1 MRRRSSNWFALLFC
15 LGALSLTQ
23 APGLVSAAWPQER
36 AAEPERTP
44 EQLLDHDMDKAVA
57 RLYRS
62 ALKYY
67 DEKAHWKA
75 ARELI
80 ILLDYYPAFSQADG
94 VLCHLGESMYQMT
107 MYKSAAKMFR
117 FLITKYPH
125 SKYLPQALFGLQRI
139 YYQTEDYSESLKI
152 FSGIAARFPDDDVID
167 GARYHAGM
175 AYYHQRDYDNTITA
189 LNKVRARSEYFDH
202 SLYTVGLAYLKKKWS
217 TRPWPLSASC
227 SACRLSGPSSVKSSI
242 TPI

>member
-1 MRRRSSNWFALLFC
+1 MRRRLSNLLALLVGI
-15 LGALSLTQ
+15 GAFSLTSLTGSSSLCR
-23 APGLVSAAWPQER
+23 AQEKTP
-36 AAEPERTP
+36 EQERTP
-44 EQLLDHDMDKAVA
+44 EQLLDHDMDKAA
-57 RLYRS
+57 SRFYRS
-62 ALKYY
+62 ALKFY
-67 DEKAHWKA
+67 DEKAYWKA

-94 VLCHLGESMYQMT
+94 VLCHLGESMYEMT

-117 FLITKYPH
+117 FLLTKYPQ
-125 SKYLPQALFGLQRI
+125 SKYLPRALFGLQRI

-152 FSGIAARFPDDDVID
+152 FSGVLARFPDDDIID

-175 AYYHQRDYDNTITA
+175 AYYHQRDYDNTITT

-217 TRPWPLSASC
+217 TRPWPRCASC
-227 SACRLSGPSSVKSSI
+227 LPCRLFGPNSV
-242 TPI
+242 TPSTTPT

>member
-1 MRRRSSNWFALLFC
+1 MRRRSLNLLALLFYI
-15 LGALSLTQ
+15 GTFSLTN
-23 APGLVSAAWPQER
+23 APGLVSSSWSQEK
-36 AAEPERTP
+36 AAEQERTP

-67 DEKAHWKA
+67 DEKAYWKA

-80 ILLDYYPAFSQADG
+80 ILLDYYPTFSQADG

-117 FLITKYPH
+117 FLLTKYPN
-125 SKYLPQALFGLQRI
+125 SKYLPRALFGLQRI
-139 YYQTEDYSESLKI
+139 YYQTDDYDESLKI
-152 FSGIAARFPDDDVID
+152 FSGIVARFPDDDIID

-175 AYYHQRDYDNTITA
+175 AYYHQRDYDNTIAA

-217 TRPWPLSASC
+217 TRPSPHSASC
-227 SACRLSGPSSVKSSI
+227 LACRSFGPSSVKSSI
-242 TPI
+242 TPT

>member
-1 MRRRSSNWFALLFC
+1 MLAFLVGI
-15 LGALSLTQ
+15 GAFTLTSLT
-23 APGLVSAAWPQER
+23 GSSSLCWSQEK
-36 AAEPERTP
+36 AAEQERTP
-44 EQLLDHDMDKAVA
+44 EQLLDHDMDKAAA

-62 ALKYY
+62 ALKLY
-67 DEKAHWKA
+67 DEKAYWKA

-94 VLCHLGESMYQMT
+94 VLCHLGESMCEMT

-117 FLITKYPH
+117 FLLTKYPQ
-125 SKYLPQALFGLQRI
+125 SKYLPRALFGLQRI
-139 YYQTEDYSESLKI
+139 YYQTENYGESLKI
-152 FSGIAARFPDDDVID
+152 FSGILSRFPDDDIID

-175 AYYHQRDYDNTITA
+175 AYYHQRDYDNTIAT

-217 TRPWPLSASC
+217 TRPLPRCASC
-227 SACRLSGPSSVKSSI
+227 SPCRSFGPNSV
-242 TPI
+242 TPSTTPT